1 MIHKTII
8 RINNSILF
16 ALLLLVLTFHMVVTG
31 IDAWNTMRT
40 NYQNDVLIL
49 QTKELER
56 DAAQSKVEEIK
67 VKQKEL
73 ECLAR
78 NIYWEAANE
87 SYEGKLAVAQVTLNR
102 TKASGYPNTVC
113 EVVYQKMEL
122 PDGNVTCQFSW
133 TCDANTATREI
144 NPYTWEEAHYIAKKV
159 LTKGVAHVKMASDN
173 VLFYHADY
181 VQPGWTNL
189 VKYTIIGH
197 HIFYRKA

>member
-1 MIHKTII
+1 
-8 RINNSILF
+8 
-16 ALLLLVLTFHMVVTG
+16 MVVTG

-113 EVVYQKMEL
+113 EVVYQKMEYLMVML
-122 PDGNVTCQFSW
+122 P
-133 TCDANTATREI
+133 ANSPGPVMLI
-144 NPYTWEEAHYIAKKV
+144 Q
-159 LTKGVAHVKMASDN
+159 
-173 VLFYHADY
+173 
-181 VQPGWTNL
+181 QPGKSTHIPG
-189 VKYTIIGH
+189 KRHTILPKR
-197 HIFYRKA
+197 Y